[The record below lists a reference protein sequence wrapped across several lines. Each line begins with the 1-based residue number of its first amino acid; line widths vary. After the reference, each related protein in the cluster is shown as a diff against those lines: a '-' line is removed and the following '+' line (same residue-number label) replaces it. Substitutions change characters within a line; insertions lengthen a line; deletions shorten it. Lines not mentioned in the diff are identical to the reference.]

1 MYLMQKSMK
10 TITLNIAILPSD
22 NITIE
27 AIEMSK
33 KVANE
38 VGSEFTLDQNRFLPH
53 ITVYQAQFSNKNMDK
68 LKKLVQDLSSRES
81 FEINLDVI
89 TISHETFLFWKCERD
104 ILRELQAKAIEIAN
118 PLREGL
124 IPAQLANVTGL
135 SEGDKYDAKTFG
147 ALLVGPRYEPHITIT
162 RLKRKEDAEKVIG
175 ILGSSKKLSF
185 KPKALILGYLG
196 EHGTVTE
203 IAESFRFK

>member
-1 MYLMQKSMK
+1 MK
-10 TITLNIAILPSD
+10 ETEMLSATLNIAILPSD
-22 NITIE
+22 NVAIE

-38 VGSEFTLDQNRFLPH
+38 VGSEFILDQNRVLPH
-53 ITVYQAQFSNKNMDK
+53 ITVYQAQYPNKNMDK

-81 FEINLDVI
+81 FEINLDAI
-89 TISHETFLFWKCERD
+89 TISHETFLFWECEREN

-124 IPAQLANVTGL
+124 IPAQLYNVTGL

-147 ALLVGPRYEPHITIT
+147 ALLIGPRYEPHITIT
-162 RLKRKEDAEKVIG
+162 RLKRKEDAEKAIR

-185 KPKALILGYLG
+185 KPEALILGYLG
-196 EHGTVTE
+196 ERGTVTK